1 MAMKKKSS
9 KVSKPSKTAAPKRP
23 VTSEDKYTSKRCKAC
38 LKKNNGK
45 CPDELTPKQ
54 EKEILG
60 TKDEPKKPAF
70 KSPWKKGDVRHSAI
84 SIQIMRKDDESVKRT
99 VRICDINWVEVS
111 DEEAVDLAK
120 VIGEA
125 VVEFFKNEITGR

>member
-1 MAMKKKSS
+1 MAMKKKVA
-9 KVSKPSKTAAPKRP
+9 KASKPSKTAAPKRP
-23 VTSEDKYTSKRCKAC
+23 VTSEDKTTSKRCKAC
-38 LKKNNGK
+38 PKKNNGK
-45 CPDELTPKQ
+45 CPDELTPER

-84 SIQIMRKDDESVKRT
+84 SIQIMRKDDKSMKRT

-111 DEEAVDLAK
+111 DEEAVALAK

-125 VVEFFKNEITGR
+125 VVEFFKNEIIGR